1 MNPASA
7 LGMMARGARQLGE
20 LAGGERIA
28 IRGGA
33 RVLNSA
39 PFDLDN
45 YFRAKSDEAL
55 ARDSAEAALR
65 SHERA
70 PFMGAV
76 FGSALAF
83 GFFAWNDHKASR
95 RPSKGGRRW

>member
-1 MNPASA
+1 MNPTSA

-20 LAGGERIA
+20 LASGARIA
-28 IRGGA
+28 VRGGA
-33 RVLNSA
+33 RVLNAA
-39 PFDLDN
+39 PFDLDD

-55 ARDSAEAALR
+55 ACDSAEAALR

-76 FGSALAF
+76 LGTALAF
-83 GFFAWNDHKASR
+83 GFFAWNDHKSSR
-95 RPSKGGRRW
+95 HKSKLDRWR